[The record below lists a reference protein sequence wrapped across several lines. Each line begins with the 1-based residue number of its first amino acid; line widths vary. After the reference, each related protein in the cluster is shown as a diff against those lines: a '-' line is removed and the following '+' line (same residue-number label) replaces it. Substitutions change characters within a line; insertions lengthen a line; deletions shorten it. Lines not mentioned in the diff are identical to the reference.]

1 MFQNARLLLR
11 LWWRPAAAMSGI
23 LDRGSLLF
31 ASVAVLAASFLLH
44 FISFYTPLLV
54 LAAVYVPGTLLVAS
68 LAGRLGGFRTVFA
81 RDYSPLLTC
90 TAMAWTAVV
99 VPLSLT
105 VRVVPLPVL
114 LGVAALAC
122 LYFAVLMFFAVRTV
136 LGTTNGVAAA
146 TVALSWIPLA
156 AIVIFR
162 QPLNFILGW
171 LASPFFLLFVFYY
184 LGSEIGNLGAGLRS
198 RQNFRRM
205 LEASALNPHDA
216 GAQYQLGLIYQQ
228 RRQYSEAIARF
239 QNAVAIDPRETDA
252 HFQLGRI
259 ARAQGRLND
268 ALAHFQTVLDQDDKH
283 SQNEILRE
291 IGALYLAAR
300 QYDPARHELAAYTE
314 RRPYDPEGLF
324 YYGQALEGME
334 DAAGARGMYARAVE
348 AARTAPPFRRRET
361 ARWSR
366 LAQKQ
371 ARKLGGTPRNVSG
384 PEAG

>member
-1 MFQNARLLLR
+1 MFDNARLLLR
-11 LWWRPAAAMSGI
+11 LWWRPAAAMSEI

-31 ASVAVLAASFLLH
+31 ACVAALIASLLLH
-44 FISFYTPLLV
+44 LTSFYTPLLV
-54 LAAVYVPGTLLVAS
+54 LAAVYVPATLLVAS
-68 LAGRLGGFRTVFA
+68 LIGRLGGVRTVFA

-90 TAMAWTAVV
+90 TAMAWAAVV
-99 VPLSLT
+99 VPLALPA
-105 VRVVPLPVL
+105 RLVPLPALVGL
-114 LGVAALAC
+114 AGLAC

-136 LGTTNGVAAA
+136 LGATNGVAAA

-156 AIVIFR
+156 GVVVFR
-162 QPLNFILGW
+162 QPLAFILSW
-171 LASPFFLLFVFYY
+171 AASPFFLLFVFYY
-184 LGSEIGNLGAGLRS
+184 LGSELSSLGSGLRS

-205 LEASALNPHDA
+205 LEASAINPHDA

-228 RRQYSEAIARF
+228 RRQYAEAIARF
-239 QNAVAIDPRETDA
+239 QKAVAIDPRETEA

-259 ARAQGRLND
+259 AREQGRLND

-291 IGALYLAAR
+291 IGGLYVAAR
-300 QYDPARHELAAYTE
+300 QYEHARRELAAYAE

-324 YYGQALEGME
+324 YFGQALEGLQRAE
-334 DAAGARGMYARAVE
+334 EAREMYARAVE

-371 ARKLGGTPRNVSG
+371 ARKLRD
-384 PEAG
+384 